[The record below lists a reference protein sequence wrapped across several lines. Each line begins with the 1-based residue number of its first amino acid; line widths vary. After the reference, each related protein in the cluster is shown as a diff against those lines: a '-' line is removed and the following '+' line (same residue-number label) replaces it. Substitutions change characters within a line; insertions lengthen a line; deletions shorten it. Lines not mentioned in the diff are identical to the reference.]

1 METAAHLVTDALTNG
16 ELTVRGRRPG
26 QMDYETIPQTHS
38 RSTGLSMMPDGIT
51 LWKMILIPRGG
62 AEIHSDGTVV
72 GRDQNVVRR
81 TDQLAPY
88 DSMIVSAR
96 QFENLWPRKDKI
108 ADAKRKILLK
118 KAKKAG
124 ADPAEIA
131 KLARG

>member
-1 METAAHLVTDALTNG
+1 
-16 ELTVRGRRPG
+16 
-26 QMDYETIPQTHS
+26 
-38 RSTGLSMMPDGIT
+38 
-51 LWKMILIPRGG
+51 
-62 AEIHSDGTVV
+62 
-72 GRDQNVVRR
+72 
-81 TDQLAPY
+81 
-88 DSMIVSAR
+88 MIVSAR